1 MDALVDYVGIAF
13 NQNIIIYSWV
23 NGFAL
28 MYTLTHTEPI
38 LNIVLISDREIMI
51 ITQTGIYQYEIQTNR
66 LISNLPGTYGFT
78 SCMNFIIT
86 GLYFVVYELYP
97 QTYSVLSMYSVDSV
111 TNIVG
116 NTTNS
121 TNSTNNPTNN
131 TNNVTNSTTIPIN
144 NTPVLPILP

>member
-1 MDALVDYVGIAF
+1 MV
-13 NQNIIIYSWV
+13 
-23 NGFAL
+23 
-28 MYTLTHTEPI
+28 
-38 LNIVLISDREIMI
+38 

-66 LISNLPGTYGFT
+66 LISNLPGTYRFT
-78 SCMNFIIT
+78 NCMNFIFT

-111 TNIVG
+111 TNTVG

-121 TNSTNNPTNN
+121 TNNATNN
-131 TNNVTNSTTIPIN
+131 TNNVTNSTTIPTN